1 MPDNTIASF
10 IASGSVRRSIDADP
24 EASELILRK
33 VAEIGID
40 LEHVAAVLEEEGVA
54 SFVKSFDELI
64 ATLTSKADQLL

>member
-1 MPDNTIASF
+1 M
-10 IASGSVRRSIDADP
+10 RRSIDADP